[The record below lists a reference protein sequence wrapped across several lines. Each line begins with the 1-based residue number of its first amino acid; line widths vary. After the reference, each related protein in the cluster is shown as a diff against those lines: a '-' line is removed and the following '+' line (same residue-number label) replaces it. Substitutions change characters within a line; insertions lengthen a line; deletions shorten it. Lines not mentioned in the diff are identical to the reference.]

1 LYNNKKTKMKKN
13 IKTILVLISSVLIFS
28 CGERSSD
35 KNATQ
40 TDGKREKS
48 NLQSNE
54 IKVDGVYTGSK
65 NISGIK
71 LKAKLTIRGNTWS
84 AMSSL
89 GDDDIEYQSGVIKGH
104 DLYDESGMIKI
115 GYVAGN
121 SASISGYPNMSK

>member
-1 LYNNKKTKMKKN
+1 MKKN
-13 IKTILVLISSVLIFS
+13 IKTILIFTISILIFS
-28 CGERSSD
+28 CGNGSSD
-35 KNATQ
+35 KSSTKTNET
-40 TDGKREKS
+40 KEKT
-48 NLQSNE
+48 NLESNE

-71 LKAKLTIRGNTWS
+71 LKAKLTISGNTWS

-104 DLYDESGMIKI
+104 DLFDESGMIKI